1 MGGSSAAGDF
11 NMRLGTLK
19 GTGVLVVGQQRFDPV
34 TYWFDVDL
42 EDGVRSASGKVS
54 GDRHGLDAFAKAS
67 TAQLQMQDGTI
78 MHIQYTERDAHGAKA
93 VVVGRIPGY

>member
-1 MGGSSAAGDF
+1 MGGSAAGDF

-19 GTGVLVVGQQRFDPV
+19 GTGVLVVGEQRFDPI

-67 TAQLQMQDGTI
+67 TAELQMQDGTI
-78 MHIQYTERDAHGAKA
+78 MHIQYTERDAQGARA